1 MNLTEILKNPQ
12 VNKFV
17 TENHLQDKKR
27 LLKDNADVLADF
39 VNQIKQPLFPDYY
52 PELFLVN
59 DTINIFYEKTAS
71 AVSENQLRIG
81 QAKELAKVT
90 FADFSVDEQRNQALL
105 ASISF
110 FEDYSANQQFKKGIY
125 LWGNFG
131 VGKSYLMSALL
142 NELAA
147 KDIETAFVNVSA
159 LINRLNE
166 IQMLEKQRLIR
177 KIAHSRILVFDD
189 LGAGDLTTW
198 VRDNVIGAI
207 LDDRMNYQRPTFFTS
222 NFDIKSLQEQYLSIA
237 RGVAEPIKA
246 ARIIERIKFLS
257 EPIKMGGQSR
267 R

>member
-1 MNLTEILKNPQ
+1 MNLSEILKNPQ

-17 TENHLQDKKR
+17 TENNLQNKKQ
-27 LLKDNADVLADF
+27 LLKDNVDVLIDF
-39 VNQIKQPLFPDYY
+39 INQVKQPLFPDYY

-59 DTINIFYEKTAS
+59 DTINIFYEKSAS
-71 AVSENQLRIG
+71 AVSEIQLRIG
-81 QAKELAKVT
+81 QSKELSKVT
-90 FADFSVDEQRNQALL
+90 FADFKVDEQRNKALI
-105 ASISF
+105 ASIAF
-110 FEDYSANQQFKKGIY
+110 FEDYKANQQFKKGIY

-142 NELAA
+142 NELSA

-177 KIAHSRILVFDD
+177 KISHSQVLVFDD

-222 NFDIKSLQEQYLSIA
+222 NFDIKSLQEQYLSVT
-237 RGVAEPIKA
+237 RGVSEPIKA
-246 ARIIERIKFLS
+246 ERIIERIKFLS